1 MKTKGLLLLVMATLI
16 GCGES
21 RDGSEEQLMEVVDSF
36 SVSYFNYDLQKA
48 QRFSTVDSEKWLQ
61 FIATNIQQE
70 DVDILR
76 QQDLPATVEIGEVNY
91 TGDSSAIVNIY
102 VQNFLS
108 MDSIGKAGQMTD
120 HASFRLNALIQ
131 NGKWRIR
138 MEGPLRSEKRSRD

>member
-48 QRFSTVDSEKWLQ
+48 QRYSTVDSEKWLQ

-91 TGDSSAIVNIY
+91 TGDSSAIVNIS

>member
-1 MKTKGLLLLVMATLI
+1 MKTKGILLLVMATLI

-36 SVSYFNYDLQKA
+36 SVGYFNYNLQKA

-76 QQDLPATVEIGEVNY
+76 QQELPATVEIGEVNY
-91 TGDSSAIVNIY
+91 TGDSSAIVNIS

-108 MDSIGKAGQMTD
+108 LDSIGKAGVMTD
-120 HASFRLNALIQ
+120 EASFRLNAQIQ

>member
-1 MKTKGLLLLVMATLI
+1 MKTKSLLLLVMATLI

-21 RDGSEEQLMEVVDSF
+21 KDGSEEQLMEVVDSF

-76 QQDLPATVEIGEVNY
+76 QQELPATVEIGEINY
-91 TGDSSAIVNIY
+91 TGDSSAIVNIS
-102 VQNFLS
+102 VQNFLR
-108 MDSIGKAGQMTD
+108 MDSIGQAGRMTD
-120 HASFRLNALIQ
+120 QASFRLNALIQ

>member
-1 MKTKGLLLLVMATLI
+1 MKTKSLLLLVMTTLI

-91 TGDSSAIVNIY
+91 TGDSSAIVNIS

-108 MDSIGKAGQMTD
+108 MDSIGKAGRMTD

-138 MEGPLRSEKRSRD
+138 MEGPLRSEKRSHD